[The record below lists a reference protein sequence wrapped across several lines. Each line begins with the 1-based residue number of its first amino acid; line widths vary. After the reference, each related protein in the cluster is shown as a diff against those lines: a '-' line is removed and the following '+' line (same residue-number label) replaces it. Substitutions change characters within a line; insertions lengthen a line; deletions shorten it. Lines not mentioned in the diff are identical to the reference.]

1 MGITILVGERIGRG
15 EPDEAGRAIGGG
27 ICLFAV
33 FGVLL
38 MVVLLAGAETLAR
51 LLHAP
56 EEAFAETVEYIR
68 ICGGGSLFIVAYN
81 VLGAVFRGI
90 GDARTPLFTVMLA
103 CVINIGGDLLL
114 VEGFHLARPAPPW
127 ATVAAQA
134 VSVVVSLAVIR
145 RRKDRLPFHFS
156 RRSVRFD
163 GRIIALELRLGL
175 PVALQE
181 LLVGTSFL

>member
-1 MGITILVGERIGRG
+1 M
-15 EPDEAGRAIGGG
+15 
-27 ICLFAV
+27 

-114 VEGFHLARPAPPW
+114 VEGFHLGAAGAAL

-134 VSVVVSLAVIR
+134 VSVVVSW
-145 RRKDRLPFHFS
+145 RLS
-156 RRSVRFD
+156 AA
-163 GRIIALELRLGL
+163 GRIGCPSTSPGGASALTGASSRW
-175 PVALQE
+175 
-181 LLVGTSFL
+181 S